1 RTNRRAPTYGLG
13 SGYHAVDKARYVNSN
28 YRFIV
33 NPRGDYKPQAVDS
46 DVHLPWDHILQVLAP
61 AITQCPNCP
70 ICLSTPVAPRMAKC
84 GHIFCLPCLVRYMAS
99 QDGDRPT
106 EKKPRY
112 KRCVICTDSVY
123 MNDIRPVRFFTGQQ
137 NEPPRD
143 GEDVVLRLVM
153 RQPGST
159 LALPKDG
166 ADPPSELGEI
176 PWHFAAEVMDYARV
190 MKGTEDYMMEQFN
203 REIRELEQMQQEDEL
218 MFGEEGVWSRK
229 AVGMIQ
235 SQMEGLTGMGNP
247 PPPPVTG
254 PQKLKE
260 KEKRP
265 PIVFTENADDVPEMY
280 HILHEARSDHVSQ
293 SHPPVPQIEEPP
305 NNHQDISTAALSS
318 PLSGLRA
325 PRPRSVAAANAPH
338 DSPYYF
344 YQALLHYY
352 LSPLDIRILKVAF
365 GSFNAFPS
373 TILPRVE
380 NVSTG
385 HTVDDDLRK
394 RAKYLAHLPYGC
406 EVGFLECDWT
416 DIVPPET
423 LEKFMPEI
431 ERRRKKKRDKE
442 MKEERDRIR
451 AEKLEDEEKWSAV
464 RQRRRESIVKG
475 ESKDADSGG
484 ADAHDGDF
492 ASFSTGTSPSSGD
505 NQFFG
510 SSGKS
515 VFASLASSS
524 PSDIPAHHRTVWG
537 TPAIATNEEPVRRRA
552 DDTGG
557 WLPDWEQEFLLEEE
571 MLAQIEMEESLGDG
585 GAGGRAPSHGKGQK
599 KKKFKKVTLM
609 TNGGRRGA

>member
-1 RTNRRAPTYGLG
+1 MNC
-13 SGYHAVDKARYVNSN
+13 SYVNSN

-33 NPRGDYKPQAVDS
+33 NPRGDYKAQAVDS
-46 DVHLPWDHILQVLAP
+46 DVHLPWDHILQVLAS

-99 QDGDRPT
+99 QDDDRPP
-106 EKKPRY
+106 EWKPRY

-143 GEDVVLRLVM
+143 GEDVVLRLIM

-166 ADPPSELGEI
+166 ADPPSDLGEI

-190 MKGTEDYMMEQFN
+190 MKGSKDYMMDQFN
-203 REIRELEQMQQEDEL
+203 REIQELEQMQQEDEL

-235 SQMEGLTGMGNP
+235 SQMEGLAGMGNP
-247 PPPPVTG
+247 PSSVTG
-254 PQKLKE
+254 PQKSKE
-260 KEKRP
+260 KEKKP
-265 PIVFTENADDVPEMY
+265 PIVFMESTDDVPEMY
-280 HILHEARSDHVSQ
+280 HILHEARSGHVSQ
-293 SHPPVPQIEEPP
+293 SHTPVQQIEGPP
-305 NNHQDISTAALSS
+305 NTHQYISMAALSS
-318 PLSGLRA
+318 SLSGTQA
-325 PRPRSVAAANAPH
+325 PHPRSVAAVNAPH

-365 GSFNAFPS
+365 GSFVAFPS

-406 EVGFLECDWT
+406 EVSFLECDWT
-416 DIVPPET
+416 DIVPPDT
-423 LEKFMPEI
+423 LEKFKPEI

-464 RQRRRESIVKG
+464 RQRRRESVVRG
-475 ESKDADSGG
+475 EFKDGDFGG
-484 ADAHDGDF
+484 ADAHDGEAALF
-492 ASFSTGTSPSSGD
+492 AAGTSPPSGD
-505 NQFFG
+505 NQSFG
-510 SSGKS
+510 NNRES
-515 VFASLASSS
+515 VFAGLASSF
-524 PSDIPAHHRTVWG
+524 PPDIPAHHRTVWG
-537 TPAIATNEEPVRRRA
+537 TPAITTNEEPVHRRV

-557 WLPDWEQEFLLEEE
+557 WLPDWEQELLLEEE
-571 MLAQIEMEESLGDG
+571 MLAQIEIEESLGDS
-585 GAGGRAPSHGKGQK
+585 GAGGCAPNHGKGQK